1 MDIIGTMLPALIAG
15 ATTLGTEFVKGAG
28 KDAWEGVKKL
38 FSKADDKAALAKL
51 EANPSDADAAA
62 ALAKALA
69 GRSADDLK
77 SLQTALAAFQPLL
90 ADPKLAE
97 AVNINLGKIKAKGGV
112 TFENII
118 SDIGSIRI
126 ETGDIESEGTVSFSG
141 IGGPFAAKKP

>member
-1 MDIIGTMLPALIAG
+1 MDIVATLLPALIAG
-15 ATTLGTEFVKGAG
+15 ATTLGTEFVRDAG

-38 FSKADDKAALAKL
+38 FGKADDKAALAKL

-62 ALAKALA
+62 ALANSLA

-90 ADPKLAE
+90 ADPKLTE
-97 AVNINLGKIKAKGGV
+97 AVNINLKSIKAKGGV
-112 TFENII
+112 TFENIV
-118 SDIGSIRI
+118 SDIGSIHI

-141 IGGPFAAKKP
+141 IGGPHAKKP

>member
-1 MDIIGTMLPALIAG
+1 MDIIGTVLPALIAG

-28 KDAWEGVKKL
+28 KDAWEVVKKL
-38 FSKADDKAALAKL
+38 FSKAEDKAALAKL
-51 EANPSDADAAA
+51 EANPSDAEAAA

-69 GRSADDLK
+69 GRSAADLK

-97 AVNINLGKIKAKGGV
+97 AVNINLKNIKAKGGV
-112 TFENII
+112 AFENIT

-141 IGGPFAAKKP
+141 IGGLHEKKP

>member
-28 KDAWEGVKKL
+28 KDAWEGVRKL
-38 FSKADDKAALAKL
+38 FGGADDKAALAKL
-51 EANPSDADAAA
+51 EADPSDAGAAA
-62 ALAKALA
+62 ALAKVLA

-77 SLQTALAAFQPLL
+77 GLQTALAAFQPLL

-97 AVNINLGKIKAKGGV
+97 AVNINLKNIKAKGGV

-141 IGGPFAAKKP
+141 IGGPLSAKKP